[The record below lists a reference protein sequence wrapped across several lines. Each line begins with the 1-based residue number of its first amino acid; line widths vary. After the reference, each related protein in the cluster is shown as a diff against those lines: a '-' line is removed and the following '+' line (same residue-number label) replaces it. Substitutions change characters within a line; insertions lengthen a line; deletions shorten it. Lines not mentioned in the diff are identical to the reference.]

1 VLVAAANPELET
13 RKARLILVLVLEGD
27 SLPYVITRLCTNDGA
42 CVEVCPVACIHTK
55 PGAPQFYIDPEVC
68 IDCEQ
73 CEIVCPVDAIF
84 KDIDI
89 PAEHQGAIEINAA
102 FFRLNKA
109 VAGPVP
115 FEHAWAMIKAAHEYA
130 EAAGIQITAAVL
142 DEAGAPIAI
151 GRMDKAEPR
160 TAELA
165 LGKGYTAAAFQ
176 VATAELVPQA
186 RQPWLRSLLI
196 SHRGRLVP
204 AAGGIPIIDGVTL
217 VGAVGVAG
225 GTRPE
230 QDVLCCRAA
239 LAVLDSSGH

>member
-1 VLVAAANPELET
+1 M
-13 RKARLILVLVLEGD
+13 
-27 SLPYVITRLCTNDGA
+27 PYVITSLCTNDGA

-55 PGAPQFYIDPEVC
+55 PEAPQFYIDPDVC

-89 PAEHQGAIEINAA
+89 PAEHQASIEINAA
-102 FFRLNKA
+102 FFRVNKA
-109 VAGPVP
+109 IAGPVP
-115 FEHAWAMIKAAHEYA
+115 FEYAWAMVRAAHDYA
-130 EAAGIQITAAVL
+130 ETLGIAVAAAVVN
-142 DEAGAPIAI
+142 EGGAPIAV

-165 LGKGYTAAAFQ
+165 LDKAYSAAAFQ

-186 RQPWLRSLLI
+186 RQPWLRSLVI
-196 SHRGRLVP
+196 SHRGRILP
-204 AAGGIPIIDGVTL
+204 EAGAIPIIDGVTM
-217 VGAVGVAG
+217 VGAIGVAG
-225 GTRPE
+225 ASRPE

-239 LAVLDSSGH
+239 LAVLESGAH